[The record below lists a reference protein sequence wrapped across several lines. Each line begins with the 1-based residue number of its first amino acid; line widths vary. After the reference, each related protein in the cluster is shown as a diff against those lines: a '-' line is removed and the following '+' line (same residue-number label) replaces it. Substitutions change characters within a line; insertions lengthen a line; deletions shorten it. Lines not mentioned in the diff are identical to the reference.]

1 MSALPSKADIPQ
13 RELLMAELSKFKPVA
28 FISVNLEARRYGF
41 ASIPMV
47 RHRWLSIHHPPEAQ
61 CR

>member
-1 MSALPSKADIPQ
+1 VAAIVK
-13 RELLMAELSKFKPVA
+13 RELLMAGLSKFKPVA
-28 FISVNLEARRYGF
+28 FTSVNLEARRYGF